1 MAFVCASYIRTSSE
15 SGRNAA
21 REMSNVKFTTR
32 LPEIKGKLDTAS
44 ILSSNID
51 LVLLSQISYWFLG
64 SPLVSGKR
72 ANPSFM
78 FVYLPYLAVAQGA
91 LFTLMYKKEG
101 KHMTSVLEAALA
113 SHSPLFV

>member
-1 MAFVCASYIRTSSE
+1 MCASYIRTSSE

-51 LVLLSQISYWFLG
+51 LVLLSQISY
-64 SPLVSGKR
+64 
-72 ANPSFM
+72 
-78 FVYLPYLAVAQGA
+78 
-91 LFTLMYKKEG
+91 
-101 KHMTSVLEAALA
+101 
-113 SHSPLFV
+113 